1 MTGPRGDGATVVHT
15 YRDPEEGFEGYLA
28 YSGESRP
35 LAAGGFRVQRGL
47 SARTIRELAEAMK
60 LKEGVLRLNVDGAKC
75 GIDYD
80 PTAPGK
86 HAAMRRFLRFLK
98 PHLDARLSLG
108 PDMGTTFPEIEEL
121 ARAEGIASVKGA
133 IARAQGLPEEQVLRR
148 LETLDI
154 RAGALSV
161 GQRRAGHALAHATFA
176 AMRSA
181 GLASPPATCALQGF
195 GTLGRGTAF
204 TLAEAGM
211 VVAAVADEH
220 GCICRDGGLD
230 LGELLGSPHATPVPQ
245 LVQTGAAVDE
255 RAAVLGYPAD
265 VLVLAA
271 CEDALSERDV
281 ERLQARVVVVG
292 ANNGLRPSVE
302 EALYERG
309 VLVVPD
315 FVGGS
320 GGSASMDALFGPPLC
335 PDPLTVL
342 ARVAMTVRALVDDI
356 AATSQR
362 MRLSPRTAALS
373 LAGDHPLAADAKPY
387 GMRLLRDIERV
398 DAHTASEVRDRA
410 SRVAAGCAWQA
421 QLEHAELG

>member
-1 MTGPRGDGATVVHT
+1 MTGPPDDGSTVVHT
-15 YRDPEEGFEGYLA
+15 YSDPDEGFEGYLA
-28 YSGESRP
+28 YSGEGRP

-60 LKEGVLRLNVDGAKC
+60 LKEGVLQLNVDGAKC

-80 PTAPGK
+80 PGSPGK
-86 HAAMRRFLRFLK
+86 HAAMRRFLRFLV
-98 PHLDARLSLG
+98 PHLAGRLSLG
-108 PDMGTTFPEIEEL
+108 PDMGTTFPEIEAL
-121 ARAEGIASVKGA
+121 AREEGISSVKGA

-154 RAGALSV
+154 AAGPLTV
-161 GQRRAGHALAHATFA
+161 GSRRAGHALAHATFA

-195 GTLGRGTAF
+195 GTLGRGTAL
-204 TLAEAGM
+204 TLHEAGM
-211 VVAAVADEH
+211 VVTAVADEH
-220 GCICRDGGLD
+220 GCISHADGLD
-230 LGELLGSPHATPVPQ
+230 LRELLSSPHATPVPE
-245 LVQTGAAVDE
+245 LAAPGAAVED
-255 RAAVLGYPAD
+255 RAAVLAFPAD

-271 CEDALSERDV
+271 CEDALSEDDV
-281 ERLQARVVVVG
+281 ERLRARVVVVG

-302 EALYERG
+302 EALFERG

-342 ARVAMTVRALVDDI
+342 TRVAMTVQTLVEDI
-356 AATSQR
+356 AATSER
-362 MRLSPRTAALS
+362 MHLSPRTAALA
-373 LAGDHPLAADAKPY
+373 LAADHPLSADAKPY

-398 DAHTASEVRDRA
+398 DALSASELRDRA

-421 QLEHAELG
+421 QLEHAGLE